1 MTLNEAIEILKT
13 EKAIC
18 DLKISNG
25 NGSKNSEQ
33 LSQAVDVITGF
44 IEQCISVLVS

>member
-13 EKAIC
+13 ERVIS

-25 NGSKNSEQ
+25 NGSKCDFERKGTFYN
-33 LSQAVDVITGF
+33 G
-44 IEQCISVLVS
+44 IEKGCYR